1 MIEIIKTPTRTQRT
15 RTGKREGERE
25 PMHDLKLFSGNA
37 NVALARS
44 VANYLDVELGAAEVG
59 TFSDGECAIEI
70 GENVRGL
77 DCFALQST
85 CSPQN
90 GHLMELLIMMDAL
103 KRASARRITAVI
115 PYYGYARQDRKVRP
129 RVPITAKL
137 VADLIHTAGADRV
150 LCMDLHSGQIQG
162 FFNIPVDNLY
172 STPLMLDAIE
182 RRIGTGLTVVSP
194 DAGGTERARAYAKR
208 LDADLVIIDKRREV
222 ANVAEVMNIIGD
234 VKGKACVIVDDMVDT
249 AGTLCE
255 AARSLIEDGATA
267 VHAAITH
274 PVLSGP
280 AIKRISE
287 SPLTQVIV
295 TDTIPLRPDAVDTGK
310 FHVVSVAAPIGE
322 AIRRINNE
330 ESVSSLF

>member
-1 MIEIIKTPTRTQRT
+1 MTEIR
-15 RTGKREGERE
+15 KREEGNKR
-25 PMHDLKLFSGNA
+25 MQDLKLFSGNA
-37 NVALARS
+37 NIALARS
-44 VANYLDVELGAAEVG
+44 IAGYLDLELGAAEVG

-77 DCFALQST
+77 DCFVLQST

-90 GHLMELLIMMDAL
+90 RNLMELLIMIDAL
-103 KRASARRITAVI
+103 KRASARRITAVV
-115 PYYGYARQDRKVRP
+115 PYYGYARQDRKVKP

-172 STPLMLDAIE
+172 STRLMLDAIE
-182 RRIGTGLTVVSP
+182 SRIGSDLTVVSP

-208 LDADLVIIDKRREV
+208 LGAGLVIIDKRREV

-234 VKGKACVIVDDMVDT
+234 VHGKTCVIVDDMVDT

-255 AARSLIEDGATA
+255 AARCLMEEGASA

-287 SPLTQVIV
+287 SLLTQIIV
-295 TDTIPLRPDAVDTGK
+295 TDTIPLRPDAIDSGK

>member
-1 MIEIIKTPTRTQRT
+1 MGGHALFHSRDAEATEE
-15 RTGKREGERE
+15 EGER
-25 PMHDLKLFSGNA
+25 MHDLKLFSGNA

-44 VANYLDVELGAAEVG
+44 VASYLDIELGRAEVG
-59 TFSDGECAIEI
+59 TFSDGECQIEI

-77 DCFALQST
+77 DCFVLQST
-85 CSPQN
+85 CAPQN
-90 GHLMELLIMMDAL
+90 THLMEMLTMIDAL

-137 VADLIHTAGADRV
+137 VADLIHTAGTDRV

-172 STPLMLDAIE
+172 STPLMIDAIE
-182 RRIGTGLTVVSP
+182 RRIGEDLTVVSP
-194 DAGGTERARAYAKR
+194 DAGGTERARAFAKR
-208 LDADLVIIDKRREV
+208 LGANLAIIDKRREV
-222 ANVAEVMNIIGD
+222 ANVAEVMNIIGE
-234 VKGKACVIVDDMVDT
+234 VKGQTCVIVDDMVDT

-255 AARSLIEDGATA
+255 AARSLMEEGATA

-280 AIKRISE
+280 ALKRISE
-287 SPLTQVIV
+287 APLAQIIV
-295 TDTIPLRPDAVDTGK
+295 TDTIPLRPDAIDIRK
-310 FHVVSVAAPIGE
+310 IHVVSVAAPIGE

>member
-1 MIEIIKTPTRTQRT
+1 MTGPLPTMTSVGT
-15 RTGKREGERE
+15 DEEGER
-25 PMHDLKLFSGNA
+25 MQDLKLFSGNA

-44 VANYLDVELGAAEVG
+44 VASYLDIELGRAEVG

-70 GENVRGL
+70 SENVRGL

-103 KRASARRITAVI
+103 KRASAKRITAVI

-137 VADLIHTAGADRV
+137 VADLIHAAGADRV

-172 STPLMLDAIE
+172 STRLMLDAIE
-182 RRIGTGLTVVSP
+182 RRIGKDVVVVSP
-194 DAGGTERARAYAKR
+194 DAGGTERARAFAKR
-208 LDADLVIIDKRREV
+208 LGANLAIIDKRREI

-234 VKGKACVIVDDMVDT
+234 VKGQTCVIVDDMVDT

-255 AARSLIEDGATA
+255 AARSLMEEGATA

-280 AIKRISE
+280 ALKRISE
-287 SPLTQVIV
+287 SPLSQIIV
-295 TDTIPLRPDAVDTGK
+295 TDTIPLRPDAIDIGK
-310 FHVVSVAAPIGE
+310 IHVVSVAAPIGE

>member
-1 MIEIIKTPTRTQRT
+1 MGGHALFQSRSAEVADE
-15 RTGKREGERE
+15 EGER
-25 PMHDLKLFSGNA
+25 MNDLKLFSGNA

-44 VANYLDVELGAAEVG
+44 VATYLDVKLGRADVG

-70 GENVRGL
+70 SENVRGL
-77 DCFALQST
+77 DCFVLQST
-85 CSPQN
+85 CAPQN
-90 GHLMELLIMMDAL
+90 THLMEMLAMIDAL

-172 STPLMLDAIE
+172 ATPLMLDAIE
-182 RRIGTGLTVVSP
+182 RRIGKDLTVVSP
-194 DAGGTERARAYAKR
+194 DAGGTERARAFAKR
-208 LDADLVIIDKRREV
+208 LGANLAIIDKRREV

-234 VKGKACVIVDDMVDT
+234 VTGQTCVIVDDMVDT

-255 AARSLIEDGATA
+255 AARSLMEDGATA

-280 AIKRISE
+280 ALKRISE
-287 SPLTQVIV
+287 APLTQVIV
-295 TDTIPLRPDAVDTGK
+295 TDTIPLRPDALDIGK
-310 FHVVSVAAPIGE
+310 IHVVSVAAPIGE